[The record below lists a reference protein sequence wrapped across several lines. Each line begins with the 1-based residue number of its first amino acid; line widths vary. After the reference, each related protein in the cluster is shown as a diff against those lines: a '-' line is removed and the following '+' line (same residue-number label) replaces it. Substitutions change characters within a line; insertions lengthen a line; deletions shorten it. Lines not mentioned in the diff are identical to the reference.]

1 MKFKEKLKTFL
12 TSTKTKAAC
21 AVGTAGAMLGSATT
35 AFCADGDA
43 TGFKEG
49 IQTIW
54 DSIKGD
60 LSIGSI
66 VAIIGIVIG
75 TCVGVALFWF
85 GLRYVIRKIM
95 AAVKKGK
102 VSA

>member
-1 MKFKEKLKTFL
+1 MNKFKKFL
-12 TSTKTKAAC
+12 ASTKGKVVS
-21 AVGTAGAMLGSATT
+21 AVASAGAVLVPAST
-35 AFCADGDA
+35 AFCAETGT

-54 DSIKGD
+54 DSIKAD
-60 LSIGSI
+60 LSIGS
-66 VAIIGIVIG
+66 VVSIIGIVIG
-75 TCVGVALFWF
+75 TCVGLALFWF
-85 GLRYVIRKIM
+85 GLRYVIRKVM